1 MNVSLQGRRGER
13 GEPGLQGPLGGQ
25 VSHEPWHVSVTRSN
39 HKCMNHMV

>member
-25 VSHEPWHVSVTRSN
+25 VSQGP
-39 HKCMNHMV
+39 